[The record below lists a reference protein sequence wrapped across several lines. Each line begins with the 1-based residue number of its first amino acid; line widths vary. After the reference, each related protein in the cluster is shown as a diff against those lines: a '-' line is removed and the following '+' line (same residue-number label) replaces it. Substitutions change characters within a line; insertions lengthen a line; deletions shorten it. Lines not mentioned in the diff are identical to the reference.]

1 VCEWGDVPIPFCC
14 VFGSLVSSTT
24 MADGSPVIV
33 GGGVADTR
41 SMIQVRLGSGSTTPD
56 LAAMLWGSSST
67 SVGGWSSG
75 VSHGGRRCFSF
86 RLGGLDCYFLF
97 FQGPIFN
104 VGALFMF

>member
-14 VFGSLVSSTT
+14 VFGSLVSSPT

-67 SVGGWSSG
+67 SIGGWSSG
-75 VSHGGRRCFSF
+75 VGHGGRRCFSF